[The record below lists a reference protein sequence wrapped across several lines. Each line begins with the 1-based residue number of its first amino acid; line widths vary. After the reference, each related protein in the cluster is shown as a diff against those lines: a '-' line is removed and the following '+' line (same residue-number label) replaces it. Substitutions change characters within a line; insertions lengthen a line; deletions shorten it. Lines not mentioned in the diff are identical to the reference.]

1 MVSLWPFRA
10 EDTSPASFE
19 KALAALS
26 TKITRTTAR
35 LDLHRQHARRFK
47 ALWTLYTTFAYLLYS
62 IIIAL
67 VLGWQNWGITEYAA
81 IVGGPILIY
90 LIRTISTRYYD
101 YRITK
106 TQAHLDDLHK
116 QREKTIEDLKTATRW
131 NSTQQLLEKYGGE
144 SPKPMRSNSVKSGDA
159 KRNKSEAAKRRQPS
173 QQQQQHVQRTGIPPP
188 PTANIRRPAPQQFP
202 SSPQPPNT
210 PPVAFQHPQ
219 QPSPHVFPG
228 QQQQQQGAPNMNVGL
243 EEPGFAPNAFSSTP
257 PQYVEQSHW
266 YDRLLDV
273 LLGEDET
280 QPKNRLA
287 LICSTCRLV
296 NGQAPPGVKTLEELG
311 RWRCGSC
318 GAWNGEESEA
328 KKVLAGIRKEQQQ
341 QSSEGGAWRPVS
353 SSSVDGTE
361 TRSSVGDATDDGVM
375 VAATASEDDQLESQ
389 SEEAETSEEQAEQVA
404 ESENEKEEEA
414 EPEPQP
420 TKRVTRSRAKGGK
433 RKG

>member
-1 MVSLWPFRA
+1 MVSLWPFKA

-26 TKITRTTAR
+26 AKITRATTR

-62 IIIAL
+62 IILAL
-67 VLGWQNWGITEYAA
+67 VLGWQNWGVTEYAA
-81 IVGGPILIY
+81 IIGGPMLIY

-106 TQAHLDDLHK
+106 SQSYIDDLQK

-144 SPKPMRSNSVKSGDA
+144 SPKPTRSNSIKSGDV
-159 KRNKSEAAKRRQPS
+159 KRKSEGAGKRK
-173 QQQQQHVQRTGIPPP
+173 QQQQQQQIQRTGLPPP
-188 PTANIRRPAPQQFP
+188 PTANIRRPTAQQF
-202 SSPQPPNT
+202 STPQHPPT
-210 PPVAFQHPQ
+210 PPVSFQL
-219 QPSPHVFPG
+219 
-228 QQQQQQGAPNMNVGL
+228 QQQQQQPSPYQIPGQQGTSNVGI
-243 EEPGFAPNAFSSTP
+243 EEPGFAPNAFSSS
-257 PQYVEQSHW
+257 PQYVEHSQW

-280 QPKNRLA
+280 QPKNRIV

-318 GAWNGEESEA
+318 GAWNGVESEA
-328 KKVLAGIRKEQQQ
+328 KKVLAGIRKEP
-341 QSSEGGAWRPVS
+341 QSPEATWEPV
-353 SSSVDGTE
+353 SSVDGE
-361 TRSSVGDATDDGVM
+361 TRSSVGDVTDEGVM
-375 VAATASEDDQLESQ
+375 VAASDDQLELHS
-389 SEEAETSEEQAEQVA
+389 SGGETPEEPEAEEA
-404 ESENEKEEEA
+404 EEEA
-414 EPEPQP
+414 EEEEEEEEPQP
-420 TKRVTRSRAKGGK
+420 EPSKRMTRARAKSGR

>member
-26 TKITRTTAR
+26 TKITRATTR

-67 VLGWQNWGITEYAA
+67 VLGWQNWGITEYGA
-81 IVGGPILIY
+81 IIGGPILIY

-106 TQAHLDDLHK
+106 TQAYLDDLHK

-144 SPKPMRSNSVKSGDA
+144 SPKPARSNSVKSGDA
-159 KRNKSEAAKRRQPS
+159 KRNKSEGAKRKQPS

-202 SSPQPPNT
+202 SSPQPPST
-210 PPVAFQHPQ
+210 PPVAFQHHQ
-219 QPSPHVFPG
+219 QSPHVFPG
-228 QQQQQQGAPNMNVGL
+228 QQQLQQQQQQQSAPNMNVGL
-243 EEPGFAPNAFSSTP
+243 EEPGFAPNAFSSTST
-257 PQYVEQSHW
+257 QYVEQSHW

-296 NGQAPPGVKTLEELG
+296 NGQAPPGIKTLEELG
-311 RWRCGSC
+311 RWRCGNC

-328 KKVLAGIRKEQQQ
+328 KKVLAGIRKEQLQ
-341 QSSEGGAWRPVS
+341 QSSNIS
-353 SSSVDGTE
+353 SGSVDGTE
-361 TRSSVGDATDDGVM
+361 TRSSVGGDVTDDGVM
-375 VAATASEDDQLESQ
+375 VAATGSEDDQLGSQ
-389 SEEAETSEEQAEQVA
+389 SEGAETSEEQVEQVA
-404 ESENEKEEEA
+404 ESENEEEE

-420 TKRVTRSRAKGGK
+420 SKRVTRSRAKGGK